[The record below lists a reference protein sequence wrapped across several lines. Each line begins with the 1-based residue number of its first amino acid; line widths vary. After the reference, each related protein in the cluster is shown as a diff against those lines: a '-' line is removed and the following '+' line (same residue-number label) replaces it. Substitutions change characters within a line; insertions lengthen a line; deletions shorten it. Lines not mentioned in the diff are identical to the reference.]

1 MRLLKFIGIGLFL
14 MLLLVT
20 LAVAG
25 YLYQL
30 KPQYSGEI
38 TLPNLED
45 TVTVQFDDHGIPH
58 IYGKNSSDTYYALGY
73 LHAQERLFQMDLLRR
88 VGAGELSEFFGS
100 STIQVDRLFHTLGL
114 PEYARTSADKFDSLD
129 PELQTII
136 NQYLRGVNHFAETGP
151 VPLEYLI
158 AGLPREPFNV
168 VDIYR
173 IAGYMAFSFAA
184 GLRTDPLVQ
193 HIHDQLGEEYLYDLA
208 LHHAP
213 GEAVAPSGR
222 VLDSKGEGILN
233 FTSALDK
240 IPVPLITGSNTWAV
254 SGSKTAS
261 GKPILAND
269 THIGYSQPSTWF
281 EAHLEYPGFRLYG
294 NFLAGI
300 PLALTGHS
308 NQIAWGLTMFEND
321 DMDFYREEF
330 HPEDSMLIRS
340 KNDYWVPLE
349 QRKVVIK
356 VKDAPNDTLL
366 IRICP
371 HGPLVNN
378 ILNQPVENPVSL
390 FWTYTQKINQ
400 LPEAFYSLN
409 RAQDMRS
416 AKDAVQLIHAPG
428 LNISFADTAGN
439 IALWSAAHLI
449 QRPDHVNSKLILD
462 GATGA
467 DDPLGFYPFDA
478 NPQVENPMSG
488 LIYSANSQHDS
499 TAFGVMHPGYYTPPV
514 RMERIAKMLK
524 QREDW
529 DIEKMKVVITDH
541 YSEADAELAK
551 HLFSIL
557 KVSADNELIEFYS
570 NLETWQGDHDLQS
583 AVPVLYYPF
592 LYHLMESTF
601 GDELGE
607 EQFEAYL
614 NTYLMKRTNF
624 KIFYEDSSIWF
635 DDVVT
640 KETESKQ
647 DVVISAAKSAMNQ
660 LKKQYPDGNY
670 PEWGEVHLLT
680 FTHPMASV
688 APLDRLFNV
697 GPYPIAGTNES
708 INQQS
713 FVYND
718 EGVYPVKHGPQMR
731 ILIDMA
737 EIENSVSVN
746 PTGQSGNRFSEYYSD
761 QSEMFI
767 NGAFRPQLMNKK
779 EIAKHSVYTLLFT
792 PE

>member
-14 MLLLVT
+14 LLLLVT

-38 TLPNLED
+38 TIPNLED
-45 TVTVQFDDHGIPH
+45 TVRVQFDGYGIPH
-58 IYGKNSSDTYYALGY
+58 IYGNNASDTYFTLGY

-88 VGAGELSEFFGS
+88 VGAGELSAFFGS
-100 STIQVDRLFHTLGL
+100 ATVEVDRLFHTLGL
-114 PEYARTSADKFDSLD
+114 PEYAQSSADKFNSLD

-158 AGLPREPFNV
+158 AGLPRKPFEV

-193 HIHDQLGEEYLYDLA
+193 HIYDQLGEEYLHDIA
-208 LHHAP
+208 LHHST
-213 GEAVAPSGR
+213 GELVAPSGR
-222 VLDSKGEGILN
+222 MSDSNEVVLN
-233 FTSALDK
+233 FTSALDN
-240 IPVPLITGSNTWAV
+240 IPVPLFTGSNTWAV
-254 SGSKTAS
+254 SGSNTAS

-269 THIGYSQPSTWF
+269 THIGYAQPSTWF

-300 PLALTGHS
+300 PLALIGH
-308 NQIAWGLTMFEND
+308 NDQIAWGITMFEND
-321 DMDFYREEF
+321 DMDFYRESF
-330 HPEDSMLIRS
+330 HPEDSTLVRS

-349 QRKVVIK
+349 QKEVVIK
-356 VKDAPNDTLL
+356 VKDAPNDTLP
-366 IRICP
+366 IRISP
-371 HGPLVNN
+371 HGPLVND
-378 ILNQPVENPVSL
+378 ILNQPVDYPVSL
-390 FWTYTQKINQ
+390 YWTYTQKINA
-400 LPEAFYSLN
+400 LPEAFYALN
-409 RAQDMRS
+409 GAPDIET
-416 AKDAVQLIHAPG
+416 AKDAVELIHAPG
-428 LNISFADTAGN
+428 LNISYADTTGN

-449 QRPDHVNSKLILD
+449 RRPGHVNSKLILD
-462 GATGA
+462 GSSGA
-467 DDPLGFYPFDA
+467 DDPLGFYPFAA
-478 NPQVENPMSG
+478 NPQVENPVSG
-488 LIYSANSQHDS
+488 MVYSANSQHDT
-499 TAFGVMHPGYYTPPV
+499 TAYGVMHPGYYTPSV
-514 RMERIAKMLK
+514 RMERIAKMLQ

-529 DIEKMKVVITDH
+529 DIEKMKNISIDH

-551 HLFSIL
+551 HLFAIL
-557 KVSADNELIEFYS
+557 KASADNELIEFFS
-570 NLETWQGDHDLQS
+570 DLETWQGDHDLHS
-583 AVPVLYYPF
+583 TVPVLYYP
-592 LYHLMESTF
+592 LMYHLMKATF

-607 EQFEAYL
+607 EQFGAYL

-624 KIFYEDSSIWF
+624 KIFYLDDSIWF

-640 KETESKQ
+640 KEKESKQ

-660 LKKQYPDGNY
+660 LIKQYPDGSF
-670 PEWGEVHLLT
+670 PTWGDVHSLT
-680 FTHPMASV
+680 FSHPMASV

-697 GPYPIAGTNES
+697 GPFPIAGTNES
-708 INQQS
+708 VNQQS

-731 ILIDMA
+731 ILIDMS
-737 EIENSVSVN
+737 EIENSVSIN

-767 NGAFRPQLMNKK
+767 NGSFRRQLMNKE
-779 EIAKHSVYTLLFT
+779 EILEVVQTTLIFS
-792 PE
+792 PDN

>member
-58 IYGKNSSDTYYALGY
+58 IYGNNASDTYYALGY

-100 STIQVDRLFHTLGL
+100 STVEVDRLFHTLGL
-114 PEYARTSADKFDSLD
+114 PEYARSSAEKFESLD
-129 PELQTII
+129 PELQTVI
-136 NQYLRGVNHFAETGP
+136 NQYLRGVNQFAETGQ

-158 AGLPREPFNV
+158 AGLPREPFVV

-193 HIHDQLGEEYLYDLA
+193 HIYDHLGVEYLHALA
-208 LHHAP
+208 LHHSS

-222 VLDSKGEGILN
+222 IVDSNEVVLN

-240 IPVPLITGSNTWAV
+240 IPVPLITGRNTWAV
-254 SGSKTAS
+254 SESKTAS

-300 PLALTGHS
+300 PLGLTGHS

-349 QRKVVIK
+349 QRNVERK

-366 IRICP
+366 IRISP

-400 LPEAFYSLN
+400 LPEAFYSVN

-462 GATGA
+462 ATTRA
-467 DDPLGFYPFDA
+467 DHPIRCYPFSS
-478 NPQVENPMSG
+478 N
-488 LIYSANSQHDS
+488 
-499 TAFGVMHPGYYTPPV
+499 PPV
-514 RMERIAKMLK
+514 A
-524 QREDW
+524 
-529 DIEKMKVVITDH
+529 
-541 YSEADAELAK
+541 
-551 HLFSIL
+551 
-557 KVSADNELIEFYS
+557 
-570 NLETWQGDHDLQS
+570 
-583 AVPVLYYPF
+583 
-592 LYHLMESTF
+592 
-601 GDELGE
+601 
-607 EQFEAYL
+607 
-614 NTYLMKRTNF
+614 
-624 KIFYEDSSIWF
+624 
-635 DDVVT
+635 
-640 KETESKQ
+640 
-647 DVVISAAKSAMNQ
+647 
-660 LKKQYPDGNY
+660 
-670 PEWGEVHLLT
+670 
-680 FTHPMASV
+680 HP
-688 APLDRLFNV
+688 N
-697 GPYPIAGTNES
+697 AG
-708 INQQS
+708 
-713 FVYND
+713 
-718 EGVYPVKHGPQMR
+718 M
-731 ILIDMA
+731 
-737 EIENSVSVN
+737 
-746 PTGQSGNRFSEYYSD
+746 
-761 QSEMFI
+761 
-767 NGAFRPQLMNKK
+767 
-779 EIAKHSVYTLLFT
+779 
-792 PE
+792 